1 MFVVFLVLLFVV
13 LSEVVLLPD
22 VEAVLFFADDV
33 VLLPDVEVVLFFAA
47 LLLAADD
54 VVLLPDVDVVLFF
67 ADDVVLLPDVEV
79 VFFFAVLLPAADGF
93 FVADGAAVPAGFF
106 EPAEAEADGAA
117 VAGCFPTVTYCGD
130 AL

>member
-1 MFVVFLVLLFVV
+1 MFVVFLVLLFVLFGV

-22 VEAVLFFADDV
+22 T
-33 VLLPDVEVVLFFAA
+33 EVVLFFAV
-47 LLLAADD
+47 LLFVSDDFFAADGAFVLD
-54 VVLLPDVDVVLFF
+54 GLTVV
-67 ADDVVLLPDVEV
+67 
-79 VFFFAVLLPAADGF
+79 DGF